1 MITASKIKHIYC
13 VFITALP
20 HSLKLIYQQV
30 KGVFIIAYDQNH
42 GHCSSLKIQPNGAG
56 GMAGKKKMQQGNKR

>member
-1 MITASKIKHIYC
+1 
-13 VFITALP
+13 
-20 HSLKLIYQQV
+20 V

-56 GMAGKKKMQQGNKR
+56 GMAGKKKKCSKTVSVEKNASR

>member
-1 MITASKIKHIYC
+1 
-13 VFITALP
+13 
-20 HSLKLIYQQV
+20 V

-56 GMAGKKKMQQGNKR
+56 GMAGKKKCSKAVSVEKNATR